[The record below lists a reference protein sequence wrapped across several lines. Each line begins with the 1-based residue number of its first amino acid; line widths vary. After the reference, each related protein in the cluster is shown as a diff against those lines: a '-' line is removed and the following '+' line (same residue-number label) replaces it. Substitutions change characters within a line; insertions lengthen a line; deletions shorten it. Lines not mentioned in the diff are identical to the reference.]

1 MVDGTAAGAKP
12 AAPNGK
18 PTQLETLRPIFERL
32 VGRTPTA
39 DDNKEMLALVDLV
52 KKTDAGFVLVSYM
65 AETRARESR
74 EKVPAEVRAIVG
86 EAEAK
91 IRTATT
97 DFERSLSKSVDA
109 MLGAISDR
117 HTAGPRPSQW
127 RWPKQVAAV
136 AAALVIMGALSFSGA
151 VAQRAADSAVCR
163 SLATAPR
170 ALLHVPW
177 LSMAVA
183 TVSGWSALPFVG
195 ALAIALVIIA
205 VLGFRKSG
213 PVSRQLWP

>member
-1 MVDGTAAGAKP
+1 MVDGTAAAATP
-12 AAPNGK
+12 AAANGK
-18 PTQLETLRPIFERL
+18 PTALETLRPIFERL

-39 DDNKEMLALVDLV
+39 DDNKEMLALADLV

-86 EAEAK
+86 EVEAK
-91 IRTATT
+91 IRT
-97 DFERSLSKSVDA
+97 
-109 MLGAISDR
+109 MLGTVSDGHVTGAR
-117 HTAGPRPSQW
+117 ASQW

-136 AAALVIMGALSFSGA
+136 AAALVLMGAFSFSGA

-163 SLATAPR
+163 SLAVAPR
-170 ALLHVPW
+170 ALSHVPW

-183 TVSGWSALPFVG
+183 TVAGWPALPFVG
-195 ALAIALVIIA
+195 ALAVALVVIA
-205 VLGFRKSG
+205 VLGYRKSG
-213 PVSRQLWP
+213 PVSRQFWP